1 MQFNNC
7 IVYFLGETLRRLVV
21 QRHLCFERKKKEK
34 GEINLLTVY
43 YKYQMPTDR
52 VWNIHGIHVFTFNQ

>member
-1 MQFNNC
+1 MALNN
-7 IVYFLGETLRRLVV
+7 ETPKRFA
-21 QRHLCFERKKKEK
+21 QKKKKKKK
-34 GEINLLTVY
+34 GEINLQTVY